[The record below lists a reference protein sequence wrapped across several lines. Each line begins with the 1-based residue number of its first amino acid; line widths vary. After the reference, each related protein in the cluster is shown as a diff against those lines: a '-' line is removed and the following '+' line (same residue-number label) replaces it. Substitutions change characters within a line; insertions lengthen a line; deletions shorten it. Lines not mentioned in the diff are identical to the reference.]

1 MPNTAAAIV
10 AQRFMRASRPDDV
23 RCACRKYLSQHGRTV
38 GAALVL
44 CKACGAWLYS
54 VLPHIGES
62 LEAEHVLTYAV
73 TTDEMLEIERGR
85 LNPLEA
91 LLLLGVLNPGQLLGH
106 APFRPAIRVAIP
118 TADAADD
125 VLVAR
130 GVLQAA
136 GAPEPA
142 GAR

>member
-1 MPNTAAAIV
+1 MPNTAAGIV
-10 AQRFMRASRPDDV
+10 AQRFMRASRPEDV
-23 RCACRKYLSQHGRTV
+23 RCACRKYLSQHARTV

-54 VLPHIGES
+54 VAPRVGDSFEV
-62 LEAEHVLTYAV
+62 EHVLTYAV

-91 LLLLGVLNPGQLLGH
+91 LLLLGVLNPEQLLGY
-106 APFRPAIRVAIP
+106 AAFRPAIRIAIP
-118 TADAADD
+118 TAGVADD

-130 GVLQAA
+130 GVLQTA
-136 GAPEPA
+136 GASEEP
-142 GAR
+142 RVP